1 MTEHQL
7 AFKHN
12 VRVLPDPAS
21 GGVIDVGPYKR
32 ASVSLSSAVGA
43 EARTLKAPT
52 SENQEVTLSFA
63 VDNGTITVTC
73 TDGPV
78 LTFDDAGDL
87 QVIRSYLN
95 GTTLTWKKI
104 IDV

>member
-1 MTEHQL
+1 MNEFHL
-7 AFKHN
+7 PFKPIDA
-12 VRVLPDPAS
+12 VLPDPKS
-21 GGVIDVGPYKR
+21 GGTIDMQNYMR
-32 ASVSLSSAVGA
+32 ASCSLSSAVGA
-43 EARTLKAPT
+43 EARTVLAP
-52 SENQEVTLSFA
+52 SVVDQELTLSLA

-73 TDGPV
+73 NSGPT

-87 QVIRSYLN
+87 QVIRSYLV